1 MDFLCFFLGIA
12 SLLPKISKW
21 EFTLPNCVAN
31 QPSFPRVVQTPGIT
45 LHYFSIPVIPVA
57 VRLLADSSLTAP
69 TWRLLQG
76 PYLIMCNTQFIT
88 PLQTYCYSSGLL
100 PSVNG
105 KAIFPAQQSSRWR
118 PSFHSSFS
126 SAFIEKNHFCLE
138 NSHGH
143 HFSTMPEVPGRLS
156 PYIPLEL

>member
-1 MDFLCFFLGIA
+1 MFLIITQFALRAIFILQPSQVLSFFQWTFFVSSLV
-12 SLLPKISKW
+12 LLPCYLKSPSENSHSPI
-21 EFTLPNCVAN
+21 V
-31 QPSFPRVVQTPGIT
+31 QPTNLHFPRVVQTPGIT
-45 LHYFSIPVIPVA
+45 FHYFSIPVIPVA

-105 KAIFPAQQSSRWR
+105 KAIFPAQQSSR
-118 PSFHSSFS
+118 
-126 SAFIEKNHFCLE
+126 
-138 NSHGH
+138 
-143 HFSTMPEVPGRLS
+143 
-156 PYIPLEL
+156 